1 MNKQTQSAKQIQ
13 KKLDKYSN
21 QSMEPMKLSI
31 YFIVPDGYDYEKSE
45 MHEIFKI
52 VKDCIEEIQK
62 LKKFIETFEMSS
74 NYSLKFKSHLP
85 KRMKFIRTINKKMHI
100 LTEKFFLKYG
110 VYLNFDSG
118 DVRIRGGEII
128 EKESDYDEDDPFYDE
143 ILEAFGGD
151 PHIF

>member
-1 MNKQTQSAKQIQ
+1 MNKQTKSAKQIQ
-13 KKLDKYSN
+13 KKLDKYCN

-31 YFIVPDGYDYEKSE
+31 DFTVPAGYDYEKSE

-62 LKKFIETFEMSS
+62 LKKFIETLEMSS
-74 NYSLKFKSHLP
+74 HYSLKFKSHLP

-100 LTEKFFLKYG
+100 LTEKFLLKYG
-110 VYLNFDSG
+110 VHLIFDSG
-118 DVRIRGGEII
+118 DVTIRGGEII
-128 EKESDYDEDDPFYDE
+128 EKESDDEDDPFYDE